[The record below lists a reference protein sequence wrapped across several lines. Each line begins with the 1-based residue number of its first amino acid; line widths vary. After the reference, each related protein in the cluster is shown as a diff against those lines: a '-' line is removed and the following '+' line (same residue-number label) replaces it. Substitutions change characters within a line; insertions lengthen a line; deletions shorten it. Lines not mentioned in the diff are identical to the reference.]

1 MSRASLRC
9 IAVTLSIAVI
19 HSASALA
26 QDTRCNGGME
36 ITAMPKL
43 QPRSNTRMVVLDFTR
58 WGERGTIDRMFS
70 LSANDTDP
78 DVQGLRKRLLAMLR
92 CVPDDG
98 DVSTFASPVVDLL
111 DSLRSNLSARS
122 SLRWISTEGDKVEI
136 YLLRS
141 PGHQGKVDVDEKPRQ
156 TRLSSDLV
164 TLAELA
170 QEILVGVSATGT
182 GPDYSFTYRQ
192 YVLTRPRANLKIIG
206 SVLPRKPDATK
217 PDSLTLSL
225 TTGPTEHFFLSAN
238 VANTTAHQFKY
249 NQTTQSIQ
257 PIANPK
263 EFFVGLDYTLGDI
276 FDAANPSA
284 LNSFKDGIY
293 LGLMLEASSRPFNQV
308 GVSLGFRHNPIA
320 QFVNFDAVS
329 PFVAAVWAR
338 SDRVSGS
345 GAAASIDSKY
355 GKGKVV
361 FGLSL
366 NLDKALG
373 WVGK

>member
-1 MSRASLRC
+1 M
-9 IAVTLSIAVI
+9 
-19 HSASALA
+19 
-26 QDTRCNGGME
+26 
-36 ITAMPKL
+36 
-43 QPRSNTRMVVLDFTR
+43 
-58 WGERGTIDRMFS
+58 
-70 LSANDTDP
+70 
-78 DVQGLRKRLLAMLR
+78 
-92 CVPDDG
+92 
-98 DVSTFASPVVDLL
+98 
-111 DSLRSNLSARS
+111 
-122 SLRWISTEGDKVEI
+122 
-136 YLLRS
+136 
-141 PGHQGKVDVDEKPRQ
+141 
-156 TRLSSDLV
+156 
-164 TLAELA
+164 
-170 QEILVGVSATGT
+170 
-182 GPDYSFTYRQ
+182 
-192 YVLTRPRANLKIIG
+192 
-206 SVLPRKPDATK
+206 LPRNPGTASK
-217 PDSLTLSL
+217 PDSLALSL

-263 EFFVGLDYTLGDI
+263 EFFVGIDYTLGDI

-293 LGLMLEASSRPFNQV
+293 LGMMLEASSRPFNQL
-308 GVSLGFRHNPIA
+308 GVSLGFRHNPMA

-329 PFVAAVWAR
+329 PYVAVVWAR

-345 GAAASIDSKY
+345 GASTSIDSRY